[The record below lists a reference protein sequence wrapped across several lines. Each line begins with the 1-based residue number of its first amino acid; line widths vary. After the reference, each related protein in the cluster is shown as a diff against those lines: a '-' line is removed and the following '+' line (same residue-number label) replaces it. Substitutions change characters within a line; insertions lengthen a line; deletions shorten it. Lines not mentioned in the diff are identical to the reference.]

1 MEAICG
7 AKCDECELFKSKKC
21 QGCASTNGSPF
32 GKKCWIANY
41 KEFGGR
47 SALTKVQKDLMEE
60 FNSLNIKDMP
70 EVKELYPLHGSFVN
84 LEYPLPSGIKAKFL
98 NDDETYYGN
107 QLTNKDAKTCYGVIA
122 NMKFLLVSKYGLN
135 GENPEIIIYKKR

>member
-7 AKCDECELFKSKKC
+7 AKCDECELFKSDKC
-21 QGCASTNGSPF
+21 KGCINTKGSPF

-47 SALTKVQKDLMEE
+47 TALAKVQKDLIEE
-60 FNSLNIKDMP
+60 FNSLNIKGMS

-84 LEYPLPSGIKAKFL
+84 LKYPLPSGEKAHFL
-98 NDDETYYGN
+98 NDDESYYGN
-107 QLTNKDAKTCYGVIA
+107 QLVNKESKKCFGIIA
-122 NMKFLLVSKYGLN
+122 NMKFLLVSEYGLN